1 MVYILKK
8 VIKIGGLSMRRFE
21 TNDFVKH
28 FKKDMVS
35 SDDPM
40 MYVYRIIC
48 HAKHT
53 ETGEELVIY
62 QAMYGEETVYARPS
76 SMFYSEV
83 DKEKYPDAN
92 QKYRFELAYNKEALL

>member
-1 MVYILKK
+1 
-8 VIKIGGLSMRRFE
+8 MRRFE

>member
-1 MVYILKK
+1 MK
-8 VIKIGGLSMRRFE
+8 FE
-21 TNDFVKH
+21 TNDLVKH
-28 FKKDMVS
+28 FKKDMVN

-40 MYVYRIIC
+40 MYVYRILF

-62 QAMYGEETVYARPS
+62 QAMYGDETVYARPS
-76 SMFYSEV
+76 EMFYSEV